1 MSLPMN
7 TTTNLRSNRNYM
19 LLLTAAILVSPGYY
33 IYIVAV
39 EWLTVTLFDSRSYLG
54 LILFSSSGARLL
66 FMIYGGIIAD
76 RVNRKIII
84 LSSQW
89 MKVLSI
95 GVLLTMYWLDMITP
109 LFLIIVSFLFVC
121 WMHLLARPMTLLLR
135 QSLIKRLTREA
146 TCCFVWLISTV

>member
-1 MSLPMN
+1 MN